1 MALAD
6 QIRNRREQQGMT
18 LDQLATK
25 AGISKTYLWE
35 LERDLE
41 GTKRPSAH
49 LLRRVAE
56 ALSTTIAE
64 LLELPQVQV
73 DHGSIEVPRSLVEF
87 RERMRKSNVQ
97 VSEEELRDLATMRFR
112 GQQPTRFDD
121 WVALYFTLKRA
132 TELDRGAEDEE

>member
-6 QIRNRREQQGMT
+6 QIRKKREQQGIT

-35 LERDLE
+35 LERDPE
-41 GTKRPSAH
+41 GVKRPSADI
-49 LLRRVAE
+49 LRRVAE
-56 ALSTTIAE
+56 ALSTTIAQ
-64 LLELPQVQV
+64 LLEVPQVQI
-73 DHGSIEVPRSLVEF
+73 DRGSIEIPRSLVEF
-87 RERMRKSNVQ
+87 RDRMKKSGVQ
-97 VSEEELRDLATMRFR
+97 IGDEELGDLAATRFR

-132 TELDRGAEDEE
+132 TELDRGAEEEE